1 MFVICT
7 RDIPPLCLEFD
18 ISDWIFAN
26 AACAYSLEM
35 DGRFGKLIDRFDARL
50 ETDTTRMT
58 QESSFV
64 AQSRVSGFQV
74 SNTEVEN
81 SDGTSF
87 HGNFS
92 IISYFIKGLILNSL
106 YSIEIIQRKIILR
119 RICCIEYA
127 Q

>member
-1 MFVICT
+1 MYT
-7 RDIPPLCLEFD
+7 RYPASVLRIWYFGLDIRR
-18 ISDWIFAN
+18 